1 MPVAYKR
8 FTDVIALTIDH
19 ELVYGVQRG
28 ALDALYTS
36 LGIKGPEGYNICR
49 ELAQE
54 SPQIADRRADLLK
67 RLERLETASQQ
78 LLHVGM

>member
-1 MPVAYKR
+1 M
-8 FTDVIALTIDH
+8 TIDR
-19 ELVYGVQRG
+19 ELVLGVQRG
-28 ALDALYTS
+28 ALDALYTA
-36 LGIKGPEGYNICR
+36 LGIKGPEGYNICQ

-54 SPQIADRRADLLK
+54 SPQIADRRADLQK